1 MTNIWTLEF
10 VVYFQ
15 LLTKASYTK
24 GNMSLM
30 PDFDTPREKLFVT
43 PKQKRVRKA
52 HVSGSLFYVQS
63 LQFSEIISSFSTRM
77 YLQSFAIFRLE

>member
-43 PKQKRVRKA
+43 PKQKRVRKV
-52 HVSGSLFYVQS
+52 HVSGSLFMFKVYN
-63 LQFSEIISSFSTRM
+63 F
-77 YLQSFAIFRLE
+77 